1 MRSWAGTGAAFR
13 DLSAVGG
20 SEDPRV
26 TVFITGKHMGGSL
39 GFREISR
46 SLIFEAVSLRDP
58 PGMSGGSW
66 VRSGTGKRSELAVG
80 LWAPSL
86 GEDTM

>member
-58 PGMSGGSW
+58 PYVWRQLG
-66 VRSGTGKRSELAVG
+66 AV
-80 LWAPSL
+80 WDWQ
-86 GEDTM
+86 EV

>member
-1 MRSWAGTGAAFR
+1 MCSWAGSGAALR
-13 DLSAVGG
+13 DLSAVSG

-26 TVFITGKHMGGSL
+26 TVFITGKHMGGRS

-66 VRSGTGKRSELAVG
+66 VRSGPGKRSELAAG
-80 LWAPSL
+80 LWALSL